1 MLMTCNTTGKSYFY
15 VTDDI
20 ENGNWH
26 VSQTDKCYDPGLLFD
41 DNGKGVKKYVSH
53 PADTFDDHAMYLREM
68 LSSTSTIS
76 TSAPINLRQHIFVN
90 YQPRSRQED
99 L

>member
-41 DNGKGVKKYVSH
+41 DNGKGVK
-53 PADTFDDHAMYLREM
+53 
-68 LSSTSTIS
+68 
-76 TSAPINLRQHIFVN
+76 
-90 YQPRSRQED
+90 
-99 L
+99 